1 MDGEPHMQDQDMDG
15 VRVRKSS
22 RRRLRTHPECL
33 CLPLSPAVG
42 GNDLPEP
49 AGACAERAA
58 IVAIVVEQV
67 ATAAVVE

>member
-1 MDGEPHMQDQDMDG
+1 MGD
-15 VRVRKSS
+15 VRQRVHQPLAVW
-22 RRRLRTHPECL
+22 RLH
-33 CLPLSPAVG
+33 
-42 GNDLPEP
+42 DLPEP